1 MLKKFA
7 RSIVVLILG
16 WQVRRLRSKHN
27 FVTVVVVGS
36 VGKTSTKFAIAQT
49 LGASKRVRF
58 QEGNYNDLASVPLVY
73 FGQQLPSLF
82 NPFAWVLTFIKCE
95 LRIHKEYPYDIVVL
109 EVGTDGPGQIA
120 AFKKY
125 LKSDITVITAISPEH
140 MEYFADLDAV
150 AKEELS
156 VIQYTDQLLV
166 NADLVA
172 HEYLSLV
179 PEAVTYAL
187 RAQATYKV
195 GKFSFQAEGVKF
207 ELQKD
212 AINLITASHAG
223 ISEPHLY
230 SLTAAAA
237 VADLLGVAPGAIIDG
252 LEHVKPVSGR
262 MQSLKGIRSS
272 TIIDDSYNASPDAVK
287 AALETLYRIDAPQKI
302 ALLGNMNELGVFSKD
317 AHVETGKLCD
327 AKQLNHVITLG
338 PDANEYLA
346 AAAEEQGCKVDRFDT
361 PYEAG
366 EFIKGIIQ
374 EGAVILIKGS
384 QNRVYAEEAIKPLLA
399 DSSDEARLVRQS
411 PSWLKKKTKNFN

>member
-7 RSIVVLILG
+7 RNIVVLVLG
-16 WQVRRLRSKHN
+16 WQVRRLRSKHI
-27 FVTVVVVGS
+27 FQTVVVAGS

-73 FGQQLPSLF
+73 FGQRLPNLF
-82 NPFAWVLTFIKCE
+82 NPLAWILTFIKCE
-95 LRIHKEYPYDIVVL
+95 IQIHKDYPYDMVVL

-125 LKSDITVITAISPEH
+125 LRADITVVTAISPEH
-140 MEYFADLDAV
+140 MEYFEDLDAV

-156 VIQYTDQLLV
+156 VVQYTDQLLV

-187 RAQATYKV
+187 HTQATYKV
-195 GKFSFQAEGVKF
+195 SEFSFHSAGVRF

-212 AINLITASHAG
+212 NTNLIHASHAG

-230 SLTAAAA
+230 SLAAAVA
-237 VADLLGVAPGAIIDG
+237 VADLLGVAPEAIVDG

-262 MQSLKGIRSS
+262 MQSLKGVHGS
-272 TIIDDSYNASPDAVK
+272 TIIDDSYNASPDAVSAVLK
-287 AALETLYRIDAPQKI
+287 TLYRIDAPQKI
-302 ALLGNMNELGVFSKD
+302 ALLGNMNELGEFSKE
-317 AHVETGKLCD
+317 AHIAIGKLCD
-327 AKQLNHVITLG
+327 AQQLDHVITLG

-346 AAAEEQGCKVDRFDT
+346 ASAEQQGCKVSRFTT
-361 PYEAG
+361 PYQAG
-366 EFIKGIIQ
+366 EYLKEIIQ

-384 QNRVYAEEAIKPLLA
+384 QNHVYAEEAIKSILA
-399 DSSDEARLVRQS
+399 DSSDIQRLVRQS
-411 PSWLKKKTKNFN
+411 PSWLKKKAQNFS